1 MKALVIKSTGSWYDV
16 ESEDGNFYKCRIKG
30 KFRTEN
36 IKSTN
41 PIVVGDYVEINSD
54 SESWMI
60 ENLYDR
66 KNMII
71 RKSVNL
77 SKQTHIIAANIDQA
91 ILIIT
96 LQSPLTT
103 TGFIDRFLVS
113 AKAFGVEVIL
123 FFNKVDLYNKK
134 LLSQKENLMRVYS
147 KIGYRCMSLSAL
159 YDNMNEVKSIVKN
172 KNNLISGHSG
182 SGKSTLINKLLGNS
196 NILTKEISQRHDQ
209 GQHTTTFSE
218 LYRLDFGGTIIDTPG
233 IKGFGLVNI
242 DVDNLSDYFPEFLS
256 LKQDCKFNN
265 CKHINEPN
273 CKVKEALEN
282 GQISKD
288 RYSNYLSMLETE
300 ESIYRTNNY

>member
-16 ESEDGNFYKCRIKG
+16 ESNDGSLYKCRIKG

-41 PIVVGDYVEINSD
+41 PIVVGDYVEINND
-54 SESWMI
+54 SQTWMI
-60 ENLYDR
+60 EKLYDR
-66 KNMII
+66 KNMIV

-91 ILIIT
+91 ILMIT

-113 AKAFGVEVIL
+113 AQAFGVEVIL
-123 FFNKVDLYNKK
+123 FFNKIDLYSKK
-134 LLSQKENLMRVYS
+134 LIIQNQNLIREYS
-147 KIGYRCMSLSAL
+147 KIGYRCISLSVL
-159 YDNMNEVKSIVKN
+159 NDNINEVKSIVEN

-182 SGKSTLINKLLGNS
+182 VGKSTLINKLLGTADISTN
-196 NILTKEISQRHDQ
+196 EISQRHDQ

-256 LKQDCKFNN
+256 LKQGCKFNN

-273 CKVKEALEN
+273 CKVKEALEK
-282 GQISKD
+282 GQISKN

>member
-16 ESEDGNFYKCRIKG
+16 ESEDDNFYKCRIKG

-147 KIGYRCMSLSAL
+147 KIGYRCISISAL

-172 KNNLISGHSG
+172 KNNIISGHSG

-242 DVDNLSDYFPEFLS
+242 DLDRLSDFFPEFLS
-256 LKQDCKFNN
+256 LK
-265 CKHINEPN
+265 E
-273 CKVKEALEN
+273 
-282 GQISKD
+282 GS
-288 RYSNYLSMLETE
+288 
-300 ESIYRTNNY
+300 

>member
-159 YDNMNEVKSIVKN
+159 FDNMNEVKSILKN

-242 DVDNLSDYFPEFLS
+242 DLDRLSDFFPEFLS
-256 LKQDCKFNN
+256 LKEDCKFNN
-265 CKHINEPN
+265 CRHIKEPN
-273 CKVKEALEN
+273 CKVKEALEKD
-282 GQISKD
+282 QISKV
-288 RYSNYLSMLETE
+288 RYLNYLSMLETE

>member
-16 ESEDGNFYKCRIKG
+16 ESDDGSFYKCRIKG

-41 PIVVGDYVEINSD
+41 PIVVGDYVEINND
-54 SESWMI
+54 AQTWMI
-60 ENLYDR
+60 EKLYDR
-66 KNMII
+66 KNMIV

-91 ILIIT
+91 ILMIT

-113 AKAFGVEVIL
+113 AQAFGVEVIL
-123 FFNKVDLYNKK
+123 LFNKIDLYSKK
-134 LLSQKENLMRVYS
+134 LIIQHQNLISEYS
-147 KIGYRCMSLSAL
+147 KIGYRCISLSAL
-159 YDNMNEVKSIVKN
+159 NDNINEVKSIVEN

-182 SGKSTLINKLLGNS
+182 VGKSTLINKLLGS
-196 NILTKEISQRHDQ
+196 TDILTNEISQRHDQ

-256 LKQDCKFNN
+256 LKQGCKFNN

-273 CKVKEALEN
+273 CKVKEALEK
-282 GQISKD
+282 GQISTD

>member
-16 ESEDGNFYKCRIKG
+16 ESEDGSFYKCRIKG

-41 PIVVGDYVEINSD
+41 PIVVGDCVEINNHFQT
-54 SESWMI
+54 WMI
-60 ENLYDR
+60 EKLYDR
-66 KNMII
+66 KNMIV

-91 ILIIT
+91 ILMIT
-96 LQSPLTT
+96 LQSPITT

-113 AKAFGVEVIL
+113 AQAFGVEVIL
-123 FFNKVDLYNKK
+123 FFNKIDLYSKK
-134 LLSQKENLMRVYS
+134 LIIQNQNLMHEYS
-147 KIGYRCMSLSAL
+147 KIGYRCISLSAL
-159 YDNMNEVKSIVKN
+159 NDNINEVKSIVEN

-182 SGKSTLINKLLGNS
+182 VGKSTLINKLLGTADISTN
-196 NILTKEISQRHDQ
+196 EISQRHDQ

-233 IKGFGLVNI
+233 IKGFGLINI
-242 DVDNLSDYFPEFLS
+242 DVDNLADYFPEFLS
-256 LKQDCKFNN
+256 VKQGCKFNN

-273 CKVKEALEN
+273 CKVKEALEK

>member
-16 ESEDGNFYKCRIKG
+16 ESNDGSLYKCRIKG

-41 PIVVGDYVEINSD
+41 PIVVGDYVEINND
-54 SESWMI
+54 SQTWMI
-60 ENLYDR
+60 EKLYDR
-66 KNMII
+66 KNMIV

-91 ILIIT
+91 ILMIT

-113 AKAFGVEVIL
+113 AQAFGVEVIL
-123 FFNKVDLYNKK
+123 FFNKIDLYSKK
-134 LLSQKENLMRVYS
+134 LIIQNQNLMREYS
-147 KIGYRCMSLSAL
+147 KIGYRCISLSTL
-159 YDNMNEVKSIVKN
+159 NDNINEVKSIVEN

-182 SGKSTLINKLLGNS
+182 VGKSTLINKLLGTADISTN
-196 NILTKEISQRHDQ
+196 EISQRHDQ

>member
-16 ESEDGNFYKCRIKG
+16 ESEDGSFYKCRIKG

-41 PIVVGDYVEINSD
+41 PIVVGDYVEINND
-54 SESWMI
+54 SQTWMI
-60 ENLYDR
+60 EKLYDR
-66 KNMII
+66 KNMIV

-77 SKQTHIIAANIDQA
+77 SKQTRIIAANIDQA
-91 ILIIT
+91 ILMIT

-113 AKAFGVEVIL
+113 AQAFGVEVIL
-123 FFNKVDLYNKK
+123 FFNKIDLYSKK
-134 LLSQKENLMRVYS
+134 LIIQNQNLMREYS
-147 KIGYRCMSLSAL
+147 KIGYRCISLSVL
-159 YDNMNEVKSIVKN
+159 KDNINEVKSIVEN

-182 SGKSTLINKLLGNS
+182 VGKSTLINKLLGTADISTN
-196 NILTKEISQRHDQ
+196 EISQRHDQ

>member
-16 ESEDGNFYKCRIKG
+16 ESNDGSLYKCRIKG

-41 PIVVGDYVEINSD
+41 PIVVGDYVEINND
-54 SESWMI
+54 SQTWMI
-60 ENLYDR
+60 EKLYDR
-66 KNMII
+66 KNMIV

-91 ILIIT
+91 ILMIT

-113 AKAFGVEVIL
+113 AQAFGVEVIL
-123 FFNKVDLYNKK
+123 FFNKIDLYSKK
-134 LLSQKENLMRVYS
+134 LILQNQNLIHEYS
-147 KIGYRCMSLSAL
+147 KIGYRCISLSAL
-159 YDNMNEVKSIVKN
+159 NDNINEVKSIVEN

-182 SGKSTLINKLLGNS
+182 VGKSTLINKLLGTSDISTN
-196 NILTKEISQRHDQ
+196 EISQRHDQ

-256 LKQDCKFNN
+256 LKQGCKFNN

>member
-41 PIVVGDYVEINSD
+41 PIVVGDYVEINND
-54 SESWMI
+54 AQTWMV
-60 ENLYDR
+60 EKLYDR
-66 KNMII
+66 KNMIV

-91 ILIIT
+91 ILMIT

-113 AKAFGVEVIL
+113 AQAFGVEVIL
-123 FFNKVDLYNKK
+123 FFNKIDLYSKK
-134 LLSQKENLMRVYS
+134 LIIQNKNLIREYS
-147 KIGYRCMSLSAL
+147 KIGYRCISFSAL
-159 YDNMNEVKSIVKN
+159 NDNINEVKPILEN
-172 KNNLISGHSG
+172 KSNLISGHSG
-182 SGKSTLINKLLGNS
+182 VGKSTLINKLLGTTDISTN
-196 NILTKEISQRHDQ
+196 EISQRHDQ

-233 IKGFGLVNI
+233 IKGFGV
-242 DVDNLSDYFPEFLS
+242 VDMLPEEIGNYFPEFYVRKS
-256 LKQDCKFNN
+256 NCKFHN
-265 CKHINEPN
+265 CIHVNEPN
-273 CKVKEALEN
+273 CAVIESVEKGEIAF
-282 GQISKD
+282 S
-288 RYSNYLSMLETE
+288 RYSSYTQMME
-300 ESIYRTNNY
+300 EDSPYRN